1 MHSSAETSELIEI
14 FKELDQLKVGYLTME
29 QFAAYIHKQPRKIEY
44 YLLNE
49 VLCSY
54 PAL

>member
-1 MHSSAETSELIEI
+1 MNSSAETSELIEI